1 MLQIPNIKQ
10 ELKKKLTEEFSKIVL
25 PKRLPDMIYPVEV
38 TNEECFY
45 GCRKEIIV
53 EKIYGEPTLQSNQQ
67 TSPNE
72 SKNLKKYT
80 LDISSGVKD
89 GAILKFEK
97 EGCQPTE
104 GSHDFPGD
112 LIFKIKVIDAEI
124 PDLRDS
130 GSRAPAPEGEGIRKI
145 TVDGYD
151 IRVEVSVNIFKIL
164 FGGSFIV
171 KYFTEEFEIST
182 TDFPD
187 SIIEESKEYQLAN
200 LGVKREDGSR
210 GILTLVIKYN
220 YEEAKKITEKK
231 KEKIKDI
238 LEN

>member
-1 MLQIPNIKQ
+1 MILSGFSKLD
-10 ELKKKLTEEFSKIVL
+10 LKKQISEHCSKIIM

-38 TNEECFY
+38 SYEECFY

-53 EKIYGEPTLQSNQQ
+53 EKIYGNPENSESSLGTLG
-67 TSPNE
+67 E
-72 SKNLKKYT
+72 RELKKYT

-97 EGCQPTE
+97 EGCQPLP
-104 GSHDFPGD
+104 SSNDCPGD
-112 LIFKIKVIDAEI
+112 LVFKIKTCGALGFPSSSEI
-124 PDLRDS
+124 RGNPR
-130 GSRAPAPEGEGIRKI
+130 I
-145 TVDGYD
+145 TVEEYD
-151 IRVEVSVNIFKIL
+151 VKVEIKVDILKIL
-164 FGGSFIV
+164 FGGSFTV

-182 TDFPD
+182 SDFPD

-200 LGVKREDGSR
+200 LGVKKEDGTSGYPLGER
-210 GILTLVIKYN
+210 GILILVIKYD
-220 YEEAKKITEKK
+220 YEESKKLTEKK